1 MAVATPML
9 TALHLRH
16 LRLAQ
21 RVAMARLSKL
31 QRREGHRQTA
41 HPRLV
46 VLETL
51 AVTAVRATTRV
62 ILEEEEVAP
71 EALMVLEAQEV
82 TVMAA
87 TQVAVAVEEEATAA
101 GPTAA
106 MAPPHKEAPGAAT
119 ILALVVAHRIQVLV
133 PLALQAAAVPA
144 AVAQATR
151 EVPAVMVKSGGHSTD
166 LAVVVVAREIHKAGE
181 TTAAPVGSM
190 ALAAAVEW

>member
-21 RVAMARLSKL
+21 RVAMARLFKL
-31 QRREGHRQTA
+31 QRQEGHRQTA

-62 ILEEEEVAP
+62 ILEEEEVA
-71 EALMVLEAQEV
+71 L
-82 TVMAA
+82 
-87 TQVAVAVEEEATAA
+87 EEEATAA
-101 GPTAA
+101 VPTAA
-106 MAPPHKEAPGAAT
+106 MAPFPKEAPAAAT

-133 PLALQAAAVPA
+133 PLAL
-144 AVAQATR
+144 R
-151 EVPAVMVKSGGHSTD
+151 
-166 LAVVVVAREIHKAGE
+166 VV
-181 TTAAPVGSM
+181 
-190 ALAAAVEW
+190 